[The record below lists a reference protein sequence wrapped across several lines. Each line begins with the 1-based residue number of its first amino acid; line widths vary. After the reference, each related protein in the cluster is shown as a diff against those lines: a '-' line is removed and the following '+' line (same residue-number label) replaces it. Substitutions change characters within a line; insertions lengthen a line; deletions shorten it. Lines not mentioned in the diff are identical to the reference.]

1 MTNKFP
7 KDDVTH
13 RLLWNFLSE
22 IVCNGSSGDTAK
34 NNLHNLIALISSR
47 QLSLSTSFYQIPNV
61 VSEHLESYL
70 KSCNTK
76 TVTSEELPDTSDVSN
91 ITSES
96 IASTL
101 FNTLD
106 FSKAMSLIGLS
117 PKQYQTN
124 SLTHV

>member
-13 RLLWNFLSE
+13 KLLWNFLSE
-22 IVCNGSSGDTAK
+22 IICAGSSGDTAK
-34 NNLHNLIALISSR
+34 NNLRNLIALISSR
-47 QLSLSTSFYQIPNV
+47 QLSLSTSFYQIPNS
-61 VSEHLESYL
+61 VSKPLESYL

-76 TVTSEELPDTSDVSN
+76 TATSEELPDTSDVSN

-117 PKQYQTN
+117 PTQYQTN

>member
-22 IVCNGSSGDTAK
+22 IVCTGNSVNTAK
-34 NNLHNLIALISSR
+34 NDLQNLISSISSR
-47 QLSLSTSFYQIPNV
+47 QLSLSTSFFQIPNS
-61 VSEHLESYL
+61 VSENLESYL

-76 TVTSEELPDTSDVSN
+76 TVTSEDLPDSDVSN

-96 IASTL
+96 IASSL

-117 PKQYQTN
+117 PTQYKTN
-124 SLTHV
+124 SLTHI